1 MIYAACV
8 LAGACG
14 GAILGVIVTALCV
27 AAGRED
33 RRREQTQDNMRKE
46 TDDHG
51 KSGF

>member
-8 LAGACG
+8 LAGAIV
-14 GAILGVIVTALCV
+14 GAMMGVIVTALCA

>member
-1 MIYAACV
+1 MIYASCV
-8 LAGACG
+8 LAGAIA
-14 GAILGVIVTALCV
+14 GAVLGVIVIALCV

-33 RRREQTQDNMRKE
+33 RRREQTQDMRKE

>member
-8 LAGACG
+8 LAGAIV
-14 GAILGVIVTALCV
+14 GAMMGVIVTALCV

>member
-33 RRREQTQDNMRKE
+33 RRREMEEQNRKE
-46 TDDHG
+46 KNDHG

>member
-8 LAGACG
+8 LAGAIA
-14 GAILGVIVTALCV
+14 GALLGVIVTALCV

-46 TDDHG
+46 TDHG